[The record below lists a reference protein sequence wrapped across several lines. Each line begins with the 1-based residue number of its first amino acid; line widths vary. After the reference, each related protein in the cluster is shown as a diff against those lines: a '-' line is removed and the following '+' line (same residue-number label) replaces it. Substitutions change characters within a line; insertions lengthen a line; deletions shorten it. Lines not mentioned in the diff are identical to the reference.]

1 MYKNVLNNNI
11 DLQRPVKLAE
21 DVYWVGFFDEELG
34 IQCNP
39 YLIIDG
45 EEGVLIDGGSRPDFP
60 TVMMKVLQ
68 TGLAPGMISTL
79 IYHHY
84 DLDLCGSLPNMEDI
98 INRPTLKILSH
109 SHNNFFIRR
118 YMARS
123 KIYCIEQIGRK
134 LQLKSGRTIRFIPTP
149 FSHVSGSFM
158 TYDEKSGILF
168 SSDVFGSYR
177 HSKGQEGMLFTE
189 LPDACHSCQNQEMG
203 QDDYVCPSAAA
214 PCPLSPMFKW
224 HMDMMTST
232 KALRYALNLTAA
244 TAPTMLAPQHGH
256 ILTRAKDILLIT
268 RRLME
273 LRGIGID
280 GVPDA

>member
-1 MYKNVLNNNI
+1 MSRNILNSNI

-21 DVYWVGFFDEELG
+21 DVYWVGFFDEESG

-45 EEGVLIDGGSRPDFP
+45 EEGVLLDGGSRPDFP
-60 TVMMKVLQ
+60 TVMMKILQ

-84 DLDLCGSLPNMEDI
+84 DPDLCGSLPNLEDI

-109 SHNNFFIRR
+109 SHNNFFIRH

-123 KIYCIEQIGRK
+123 KLYCIDQIGRK
-134 LQLKSGRTIRFIPTP
+134 LQLKSGRTLRFIPTP
-149 FSHVSGSFM
+149 FSHSGGSFM

-168 SSDVFGSYR
+168 SSDIFGSYTK
-177 HSKGQEGMLFTE
+177 HGEGMELFAE
-189 LPDACHSCQNQEMG
+189 LPDVCHSCQDKGMG
-203 QDDYVCPSAAA
+203 QDDYICASAAA
-214 PCPLSPMFKW
+214 PCPLTPMFKW
-224 HMDMMTST
+224 HRDIMTSG
-232 KALRYALNLTAA
+232 KALRYALQLTDA

-256 ILTRAKDILLIT
+256 VLTREKDILLIAK
-268 RRLME
+268 RLME
-273 LRGIGID
+273 LNDIGID
-280 GVPDA
+280 GVADA